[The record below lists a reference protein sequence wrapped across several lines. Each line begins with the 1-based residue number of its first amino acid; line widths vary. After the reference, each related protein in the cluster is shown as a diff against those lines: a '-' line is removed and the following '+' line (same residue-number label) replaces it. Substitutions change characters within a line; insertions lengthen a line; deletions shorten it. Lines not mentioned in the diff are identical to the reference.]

1 MKLGIT
7 IQVIRQLFIMMPAFC
22 TCYEDRSRRWSLIS
36 CPSKLDFGQIKATGL
51 IQEAFGQMDGQEKL
65 WIYDQQETKSPWIL
79 TIKLS
84 QPFTNDAGFS
94 MQDVLYFKKAEE
106 YQLVNEEEL
115 EIVRGQNSTNV
126 QADYSE
132 YLNNG
137 RAFKLVLTKENQIA
151 GNYSAEITWTLA
163 DAPTE

>member
-1 MKLGIT
+1 
-7 IQVIRQLFIMMPAFC
+7 
-22 TCYEDRSRRWSLIS
+22 
-36 CPSKLDFGQIKATGL
+36 
-51 IQEAFGQMDGQEKL
+51 MD
-65 WIYDQQETKSPWIL
+65 
-79 TIKLS
+79 
-84 QPFTNDAGFS
+84 
-94 MQDVLYFKKAEE
+94 
-106 YQLVNEEEL
+106 
-115 EIVRGQNSTNV
+115 NSTNV